1 MNTNS
6 QTAPFV
12 EPHQWTNGGDKVLI
26 LRRCNPDG
34 TSSHGFTWKMN
45 VGDVNESP
53 DWDETC
59 KCGGGLHGWPW
70 GMGLG
75 QGSDFD
81 IIHDTFLVLAASP
94 QDVVGNIGGQWKC
107 KVRVASVVE
116 SGSFGKCWDYIQKG
130 RDLLICQMASSGD
143 RSTAASSGYYS
154 TAASSGYC
162 STAASSGDSST
173 AASSGD
179 SSTAA
184 SSGDSSTAASSG
196 YASKAVSSGDRSTAV
211 SSGDSST
218 AVSSGYSSTS
228 VSSGDSSTAEQSGK
242 HGIAASIG
250 GGGMVSAGECGLLI
264 ACYWDGIRYRA
275 CIGYVG
281 EDGIK
286 PNTLYTADKET
297 GKLKETE

>member
-143 RSTAASSGYYS
+143 RSTAASSG
-154 TAASSGYC
+154 
-162 STAASSGDSST
+162 
-173 AASSGD
+173 D

-196 YASKAVSSGDRSTAV
+196 YASKAVSSGDRSTA
-211 SSGDSST
+211 
-218 AVSSGYSSTS
+218 